1 MNTAGSCRWTA
12 TTTRCTRWK
21 LAEEYLHVVDVLTI
35 SEEERLRIANKRK
48 DEKILELET
57 QNDAS
62 IREMQKRSDERMER
76 LEDMIQVMAKR
87 LDSLSV

>member
-1 MNTAGSCRWTA
+1 MPLDRNYYQTHPME
-12 TTTRCTRWK
+12 

-48 DEKILELET
+48 DEKILALEA

-62 IREMQKRSDERMER
+62 MREVQKRSDERMKR
-76 LEDMIQVMAKR
+76 LEDMILLVTKR
-87 LDSLSV
+87 LDSLNG